1 MTDPTIQICDPLRS
15 YLAFKEDI
23 DAAIHSVLD
32 RGHYVL
38 GEEVGAFE
46 SEFAAFVGV
55 DHAIGVGNGT
65 EALSLSLAASGVG
78 PGDEVVTAAFTA
90 LPTVAAIDQIGARP
104 VLVDVLPDGTI
115 DPARVEAAIGG
126 SNRIKAIVP
135 VHLFGRP
142 TLLQPI
148 LEIAEA
154 RGLAVVEDCSQ
165 SHGARYKGR
174 TTGAWGDLGAFS
186 LYPTKNLGALGDG
199 GIVVT
204 DDPQLAARVRRLRQ
218 YGWDTKR
225 VSQEPGRNSRLDEI
239 QAAVLRIKLRHL
251 EDENE
256 RRRANAQVYRDHLRP
271 DGPSLPDS
279 PTDERDHVFH
289 QFVVRSL
296 ARDTL
301 REHLAREGV
310 GTGVHFPRPVHH
322 EPGYRERV
330 RTIGDLGQSETL
342 AEQVLSLP
350 VHPWAG
356 PNEIMRVCQIIN
368 AWSEAA
374 DR

>member
-1 MTDPTIQICDPLRS
+1 MTDQWIQICDPLRS
-15 YLAFKEDI
+15 YRAFKEEI
-23 DAAIHSVLD
+23 DAAIHAVLD

-38 GEEVGAFE
+38 GEEVSAFE
-46 SEFAAFVGV
+46 GEFAAFVGV

-65 EALSLSLAASGVG
+65 EALALSLAASGVG

-90 LPTVAAIDQIGARP
+90 LPTVSAIDLIGARP

-115 DPARVEAAIGG
+115 DPAQVEAAIGG

-142 TLLQPI
+142 ALLQPI
-148 LEIAEA
+148 LEIAKE

-165 SHGARYKGR
+165 SHGSRTQGR
-174 TTGAWGDLGAFS
+174 TTGGWGDLGAFS

-239 QAAVLRIKLRHL
+239 QAAVLRIKLRQL
-251 EDENE
+251 KDENE
-256 RRRANAQVYRDHLRP
+256 RRRANAQIYQDHLRAN
-271 DGPSLPDS
+271 GLSLPDS

-296 ARDTL
+296 ARDAL

-310 GTGVHFPRPVHH
+310 GTAIHFPRAVHH
-322 EPGYRERV
+322 EPGYQERV
-330 RTIGDLGQSETL
+330 RAIGDLGQSEAL

-350 VHPWAG
+350 VHPWAE
-356 PNEIMRVCQIIN
+356 PNEIMRVCQSIN
-368 AWSEAA
+368 AWSE
-374 DR
+374 RVN